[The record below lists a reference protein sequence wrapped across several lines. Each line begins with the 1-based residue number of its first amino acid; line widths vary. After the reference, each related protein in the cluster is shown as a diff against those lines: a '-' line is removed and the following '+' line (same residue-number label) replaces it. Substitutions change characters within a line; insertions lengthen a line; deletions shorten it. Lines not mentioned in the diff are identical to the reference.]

1 MMNLLEYTAS
11 HGTDTRSRSR
21 GALLL
26 SMLPYGL
33 IYKSDAV
40 AWYRGSNGG
49 SKVSELITEG
59 YIREYHITGKSK
71 RKAYVIKFIGITE
84 KGLRYL
90 ASTYG
95 EDYPWLPTVIADID
109 KMEGEVSFRSVGS
122 NETARMILR
131 IQSANIFFNRAGA
144 TTIIDRLRCNP
155 YQALCAM
162 RVLTNNVTMQHSFLV
177 VLADALEAWL
187 RMVRPSCPKA
197 IPDDND
203 CGEYYDAI
211 EMRVPELNPY
221 TTANYLCEPEEY
233 NMAEDKGHY
242 RTSYI
247 GVLHVRERVYF
258 VYRSSRDGATWNGGS
273 IRSNWG
279 LVAQQ
284 LRRLGLLKNPALATY
299 SFPAILLV
307 DGVGRGVAAFA
318 RVCKDNRRVR
328 RGADK
333 ALGRGASAVHVL
345 PMITNSIWLVRAIL
359 PLAGGAE
366 TIAAQFRRVLCVK
379 RPDLFAHQ
387 PLDMGM
393 DLRYQGLPCCVGF
406 DLDIKAINRCL
417 DWASE
422 HDGRTEDERC
432 GFAIACFTWQVA
444 YYRCLF
450 PDSATIVAVEATDDD
465 TLEVV
470 EYSPPEE

>member
-1 MMNLLEYTAS
+1 MNLLEYTSS

-49 SKVSELITEG
+49 SKVSELISTG
-59 YIREYHITGKSK
+59 YIKEYHITGKSK
-71 RKAYVIKFIGITE
+71 RKSYAIKFLGITG

-95 EDYPWLPTVIADID
+95 EDYPWLRTVVADI
-109 KMEGEVSFRSVGS
+109 KKREGEVSFQNVGA
-122 NETARMILR
+122 NDTVRMILR
-131 IQSANIFFNRAGA
+131 IQSANIFFNRIGA

-155 YQALCAM
+155 YQALCAI

-197 IPDDND
+197 IADDND
-203 CGEYYDAI
+203 CGEYFDAI

-221 TTANYLCEPEEY
+221 TTAGYLCEPEEFLRS
-233 NMAEDKGHY
+233 EDKSYY

-247 GVLHVRERVYF
+247 GVLQIGERVYF

-284 LRRLGLLKNPALATY
+284 LRRLGLLKNPALASY

-307 DGVGRGVAAFA
+307 EGTGQGVAAFA
-318 RVCKDNRRVR
+318 RVCKDNRHIR
-328 RGADK
+328 RG
-333 ALGRGASAVHVL
+333 G
-345 PMITNSIWLVRAIL
+345 
-359 PLAGGAE
+359 
-366 TIAAQFRRVLCVK
+366 
-379 RPDLFAHQ
+379 
-387 PLDMGM
+387 
-393 DLRYQGLPCCVGF
+393 
-406 DLDIKAINRCL
+406 
-417 DWASE
+417 
-422 HDGRTEDERC
+422 
-432 GFAIACFTWQVA
+432 
-444 YYRCLF
+444 
-450 PDSATIVAVEATDDD
+450 
-465 TLEVV
+465 
-470 EYSPPEE
+470 

>member
-1 MMNLLEYTAS
+1 MMNLLDYTAS

-59 YIREYHITGKSK
+59 YIKEYHITGKSK
-71 RKAYVIKFIGITE
+71 RKSYAIKFLGLTG
-84 KGLRYL
+84 KGLCYL
-90 ASTYG
+90 AATYG
-95 EDYPWLPTVIADID
+95 DDYPWLRTIVADID
-109 KMEGEVSFRSVGS
+109 NREGEISFRNVGA
-122 NETARMILR
+122 NETVRMILR

-177 VLADALEAWL
+177 ALADALEAWL
-187 RMVRPSCPKA
+187 RRVRPA
-197 IPDDND
+197 IRRPPPDDYD
-203 CGEYYDAI
+203 RGAYYDAI

-221 TTANYLCEPEEY
+221 TTANYLCEPEDY
-233 NMAEDKGHY
+233 LRAEDKSHY

-247 GVLHVRERVYF
+247 GVLRVRERVYF

-284 LRRLGLLKNPALATY
+284 LRRLGLLQNPALASY
-299 SFPAILLV
+299 SFPAIMLV
-307 DGVGRGVAAFA
+307 DGTGQGVAAFA

-345 PMITNSIWLVRAIL
+345 PMITNSIWLVMAIL

-379 RPDLFAHQ
+379 RPDLFTQH
-387 PLDMGM
+387 PLDVEM

-417 DWASE
+417 DWVTE
-422 HDGRTEDERC
+422 HDGLAGAERC

-465 TLEVV
+465 TLEAE
-470 EYSPPEE
+470 EYPPPAG